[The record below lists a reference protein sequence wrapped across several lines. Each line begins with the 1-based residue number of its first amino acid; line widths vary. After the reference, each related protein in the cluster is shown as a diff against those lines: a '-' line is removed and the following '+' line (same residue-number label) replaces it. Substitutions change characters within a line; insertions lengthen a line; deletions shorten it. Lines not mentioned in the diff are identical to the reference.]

1 MPKQIKKRITK
12 KTADTEIDVKDK
24 LAAFKDTIKDRQ
36 KTLLTY
42 GIVVLVIIIAIIGFF
57 IFYFSL
63 QRNAEQ
69 LAYDAYYIYY
79 NEYQKS
85 PVTEQERYEK
95 SLNIFKKAYETKKS
109 PRTLLYIASCYYELG
124 KYDDALNIL
133 KDFTEMYSNEH
144 TLIPLAYVKIAQVYQ
159 RKGEPHEA
167 LNTLD
172 TLSHLKDDIYKDLAF
187 MESGRILEREGR
199 LEEAK
204 KQYNEIT
211 TRFPNSP
218 FLEEAKA
225 KLSEKKEG

>member
-12 KTADTEIDVKDK
+12 KVDTEVDVKDK
-24 LAAFKDTIKDRQ
+24 LAAFKDTLKDRQ
-36 KTLLTY
+36 KTLVIY
-42 GIVVLVIIIAIIGFF
+42 GIVVLTIIISITAFF
-57 IFYFSL
+57 IFSFSL

-69 LAYDAYYIYY
+69 LAYDAYNIYY

-85 PVTEQERYEK
+85 LVTEQVRYEK

-109 PRTLLYIASCYYELG
+109 PRTLLYIASCYYEIG
-124 KYDDALNIL
+124 KYDDALNTL
-133 KDFTEMYSNEH
+133 EDFTERYSNKH
-144 TLIPLAYVKIAQVYQ
+144 TLIPLAYIKIAQVYQ
-159 RKGEPHEA
+159 RKGSPQEA
-167 LNTLD
+167 LKTLD
-172 TLSHLKDDIYKDLAF
+172 SLSHLKDDIYKDLAF
-187 MESGRILEREGR
+187 MESGRILEMEGR

-204 KQYNEIT
+204 EQYNEIT

>member
-24 LAAFKDTIKDRQ
+24 LAAFKDTIKERQ
-36 KTLLTY
+36 KTLATY